1 MKNDANITHQE
12 NELHRISGT
21 ESVLDDRGPGGNN
34 VASVNEE
41 VAGKEALRSIEL
53 NVTNNRKLTDLVTGD
68 ESDPAEIAKDKW
80 PNT

>member
-12 NELHRISGT
+12 NQLHRNSGT

-41 VAGKEALRSIEL
+41 TASKEALRSMEL
-53 NVTNNRKLTDLVTGD
+53 NATDKRKLTSLVTGD